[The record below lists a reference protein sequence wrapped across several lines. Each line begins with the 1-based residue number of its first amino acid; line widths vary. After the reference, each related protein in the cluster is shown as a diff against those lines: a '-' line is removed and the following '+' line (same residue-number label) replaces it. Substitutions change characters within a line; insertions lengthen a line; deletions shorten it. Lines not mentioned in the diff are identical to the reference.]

1 MSALVQKLLLLNQE
15 VSSLDVSA
23 IVNESKVTVGWDCY
37 FIDKSGRAIAG
48 GTAKDVE
55 TAKRIAVAECFERA
69 IFPKLFDDRAVVLNL
84 LLNESPST
92 SGFAA
97 GFDRRSTAYRSACEA
112 VERWAW
118 SKWIDDGF
126 AMPELEVL
134 PGMTPLARHF
144 LRRFDSHRCFQKTL
158 DVSFDFEFP
167 RKITFSVFL
176 GIKGDGVF
184 PGSRVTVDSDE
195 SWEHGVIEA
204 VRNLKNFELGLGAG
218 GDGNSS
224 EGVGRSGDGN
234 GNGESESIIG
244 RRILY
249 FGKNLGVAEKQVYS
263 ATRGDWPRPVMRVHR
278 EVATGIPEL
287 FLYRSL
293 CADFL
298 HWHLG
303 DVSRF
308 VY

>member
-1 MSALVQKLLLLNQE
+1 MSSSLVQKLLLLNKE

-69 IFPKLFDDRAVVLNL
+69 IFPRLFDDRAVVLNL

-126 AMPELEVL
+126 ALPEVRVL

-184 PGSRVTVDSDE
+184 PGSRVTVNSDE
-195 SWEHGVIEA
+195 SWEHGVVEA
-204 VRNLKNFELGLGAG
+204 VRNLKNFELGLGAD
-218 GDGNSS
+218 GDGI
-224 EGVGRSGDGN
+224 GRGAVERD
-234 GNGESESIIG
+234 GESESIIG
-244 RRILY
+244 RRILF
-249 FGKNLGVAEKQVYS
+249 FGKNLGVAEKQIS
-263 ATRGDWPRPVMRVHR
+263 LATRGDWPRPVMRIHR

-293 CADFL
+293 CADFV